1 MGREGRE
8 RQKNYR
14 HFAVAPV
21 APVPPVP
28 FKLGVL
34 SSTAWQKNET
44 FLKKNKNDEKSSK
57 KWPILVNRHVNRI
70 NNIKERDKMKIRLA
84 QALKE
89 KNRLASEVE
98 RLWGLIIR
106 ENSKREDLTSV
117 IDVAKTYELVQF
129 YTEKL
134 IELKTKIGLANAG
147 NLQRIYR
154 MDECKSQL
162 SKLDMVN
169 IDDSTDLQ
177 RLTDTQYRELKRK
190 VVFSE
195 SQILAMREELQQECN
210 RLQDEMDEFN
220 ATTTIEFD
228 SPLVKK

>member
-1 MGREGRE
+1 
-8 RQKNYR
+8 
-14 HFAVAPV
+14 
-21 APVPPVP
+21 
-28 FKLGVL
+28 
-34 SSTAWQKNET
+34 
-44 FLKKNKNDEKSSK
+44 
-57 KWPILVNRHVNRI
+57 
-70 NNIKERDKMKIRLA
+70 MKIRLA

-162 SKLDMVN
+162 SKLDIVN
-169 IDDSTDLQ
+169 TDDSTDLQ

>member
-1 MGREGRE
+1 
-8 RQKNYR
+8 
-14 HFAVAPV
+14 
-21 APVPPVP
+21 
-28 FKLGVL
+28 
-34 SSTAWQKNET
+34 
-44 FLKKNKNDEKSSK
+44 
-57 KWPILVNRHVNRI
+57 
-70 NNIKERDKMKIRLA
+70 MKIRLA